1 MEGKYGGGLFVSA
14 VCGACDDGSVRGRFG
29 RSANSNYFGVRA
41 RITNFVHTKNV
52 TTELLAVKLVV
63 KILPCPKRQPQP
75 RSKKQNH
82 QQ

>member
-41 RITNFVHTKNV
+41 RITNFVRTKNV
-52 TTELLAVKLVV
+52 TTELAVKLVLPTDSTIPNSSCPPLSR
-63 KILPCPKRQPQP
+63 KIF
-75 RSKKQNH
+75 
-82 QQ
+82 